1 MDGSF
6 FVPSKMGRQHLL
18 ALHETKGVFSFAKEN
33 TPFGT
38 PRERRGAFPST
49 PSIGSPDLEGLHA
62 LRSVS
67 AVYVAAPRAFCVSI
81 HLSTARTP

>member
-1 MDGSF
+1 MIPPYEGR
-6 FVPSKMGRQHLL
+6 GRQRLL

-49 PSIGSPDLEGLHA
+49 PALAVPILKDCTACGLHCGVHGCA
-62 LRSVS
+62 MSLLQNVTVRNRAHSV
-67 AVYVAAPRAFCVSI
+67 
-81 HLSTARTP
+81 ARV